1 MKTLLVILFAVLLA
15 VTTNGFLTAQHHNLF
30 NVRYE
35 ACKAKLI
42 AENNYQ
48 SNEQAFACVKES
60 TALRILGTILFSDG
74 SYLEELQ

>member
-1 MKTLLVILFAVLLA
+1 MKTFLTVLFAVLLA
-15 VTTNGFLTAQHHNLF
+15 IAGNGFLTAQHHNLF

-48 SNEQAFACVKES
+48 SNEQAFSCVKES
-60 TALRILGTILFSDG
+60 TTLRVLGTLLFSDG
-74 SYLEELQ
+74 SYLEELL